1 MENQDNSQLTS
12 LKILIEGIKIA
23 QKRGVYTLEE
33 SSNLWNAIKI
43 FIDNDSDSDQEN
55 VNNENQQNKEI

>member
-23 QKRGVYTLEE
+23 QKRGAYTLEE
-33 SSNLWNAIKI
+33 SSNLWKAIKI
-43 FIDNDSDSDQEN
+43 FIDNDSDQEN
-55 VNNENQQNKEI
+55 ENNENQENKEI